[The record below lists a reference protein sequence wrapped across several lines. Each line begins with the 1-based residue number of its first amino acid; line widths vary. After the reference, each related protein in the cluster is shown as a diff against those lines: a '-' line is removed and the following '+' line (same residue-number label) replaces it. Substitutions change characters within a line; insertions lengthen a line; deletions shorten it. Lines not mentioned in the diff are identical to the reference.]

1 MIFSI
6 LAFLA
11 VCISI
16 CIKDRKKSLYVQ
28 SLNCFFEAIYDF
40 IINAFTGAV
49 LSIINLIRTFI
60 FIQKDKIN
68 KFIYLIV
75 LFLFEGIIIINC
87 VFTWGGYI
95 SLLPTIGSMIRS
107 YCLWQSNMKLVRIS
121 GITTGILYG
130 LYYIYYQSW
139 FLVLGNVT
147 LLIISI
153 ISFYKND
160 IIHQKEDKNDGNIRE
175 MHNLST

>member
-11 VCISI
+11 LLVSI

-28 SLNCFFEAIYDF
+28 SLNCAFEAIYSF
-40 IINAFTGAV
+40 IIGAFTGAV

-68 KFIYLIV
+68 KIVYLII
-75 LFLFEGIIIINC
+75 LFIFESIIIINC
-87 VFTWGGYI
+87 IFTWNGYI

-107 YCLWQSNMKLVRIS
+107 YCLWQADMKLVRIS
-121 GITTGILYG
+121 GITTGVLYG
-130 LYYIYYQSW
+130 LYYIYYKGW
-139 FLVLGNVT
+139 FLALGDAV
-147 LLIISI
+147 LLIVSI
-153 ISFYKND
+153 IALYKND
-160 IIHQKEDKNDGNIRE
+160 IKKKKVRQN
-175 MHNLST
+175 

>member
-6 LAFLA
+6 LAFVA
-11 VCISI
+11 VCTSI

-40 IINAFTGAV
+40 IINAYTGAV

-60 FIQKDKIN
+60 FIGKDKIN
-68 KFIYLIV
+68 KIMYVIV
-75 LFLFEGIIIINC
+75 LVIFEGIIITNC
-87 VFTWGGYI
+87 IFTWNGYI

-121 GITTGILYG
+121 GITTGIFYG
-130 LYYIYYQSW
+130 LYYIYYKSW
-139 FLVLGNVT
+139 FLVLGYAI
-147 LLIISI
+147 LLIVGMVTV
-153 ISFYKND
+153 YRND
-160 IIHQKEDKNDGNIRE
+160 ISNKGK
-175 MHNLST
+175 

>member
-6 LAFLA
+6 LAFVA
-11 VCISI
+11 VCVSI
-16 CIKDRKKSLYVQ
+16 CIKDRKKSLSVQ
-28 SLNCFFEAIYDF
+28 ALNCFFEAIYDF

-60 FIQKDKIN
+60 FIKKEKIN
-68 KFIYLIV
+68 KTIYLLILV
-75 LFLFEGIIIINC
+75 LFEGIIIINC
-87 VFTWGGYI
+87 FFTWNGYI
-95 SLLPTIGSMIRS
+95 SLLPTVGSIIRT

-130 LYYIYYQSW
+130 LYYTYYKSW
-139 FLVLGNVT
+139 FLVLGDII
-147 LLIISI
+147 LLIVGI
-153 ISFYKND
+153 ISVYKND
-160 IIHQKEDKNDGNIRE
+160 IKKKEVKNVENVRK